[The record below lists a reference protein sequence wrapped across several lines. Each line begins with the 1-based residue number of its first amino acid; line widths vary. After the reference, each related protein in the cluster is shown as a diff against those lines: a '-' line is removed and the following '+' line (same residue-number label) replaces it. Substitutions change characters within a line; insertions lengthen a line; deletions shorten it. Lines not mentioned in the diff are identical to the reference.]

1 MILREDLRMS
11 VRALLG
17 RPAESLLLAL
27 GVALAVGATAAGITL
42 AGTTRAQS
50 EALRAGTMADAAAN
64 KQRVWDE
71 YVIGNL
77 AFVTAPP
84 EGRVG
89 DLLMTLQ
96 LPKGTLRFT
105 GDALGP
111 VQQEWA
117 LMVFRSII
125 A

>member
-1 MILREDLRMS
+1 VNGTWTGVIS
-11 VRALLG
+11 G
-17 RPAESLLLAL
+17 P
-27 GVALAVGATAAGITL
+27 GVALEYTFGD
-42 AGTTRAQS
+42 RAQS
-50 EALRAGTMADAAAN
+50 ELLRTTTLAEAAAS

-77 AFVTAPP
+77 AFITAPP

-96 LPKGTLRFT
+96 LPTGTLRFT
-105 GDALGP
+105 GKALGP
-111 VQQEWA
+111 VQQEFA